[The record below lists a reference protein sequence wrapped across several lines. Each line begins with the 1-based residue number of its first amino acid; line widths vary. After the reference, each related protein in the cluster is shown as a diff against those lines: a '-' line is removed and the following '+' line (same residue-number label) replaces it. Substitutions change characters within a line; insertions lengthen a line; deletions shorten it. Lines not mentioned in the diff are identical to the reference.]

1 MKSNTLFAST
11 LAPGLLLMLLTTCTT
26 RSTKDLT
33 KELIIPKPST
43 VEATFD
49 AFKLSTST
57 GIYYA
62 AGQYELRA
70 IGEHLADLLEP
81 TLGVRLSVDGTTEA
95 PQKNAVFLTIV
106 EESEHGKEGYEL
118 DISSKLVKI
127 SASTPAGIFYGMQ
140 TLRQLLP
147 TEIEAGKPYIDP
159 IMIASG
165 MIKDKPVYPYRG
177 AMLDVARHFFP
188 VEDVK
193 RYIDLIAAFKFN
205 TLHLHLSDDQGW
217 RIEIMSWPKLAEI
230 GGQTAV
236 GGGAGGFYTQQEYIE
251 IDEYAKA
258 KFITIIPEIDMPG
271 HTHAALV
278 AYPELSCDSKKRE
291 LYTGIE
297 VGFSTLC
304 TSSETTYKFIDDVI
318 RELAAITEG
327 PYIHI
332 GGDESLAT
340 PLSDYIPFMERV
352 QQIVKKYD
360 KEVIG
365 WDEIANAKLV
375 DNAVVQYWA
384 EAGNA
389 VMGIEQGAKVI
400 MSPATKTYLDMQY
413 DSTTRL
419 GLHWAAYI
427 EVDEAYNWDPAT
439 IENQIGKEHIL
450 GIEAPLWTE
459 TIDNMDDL
467 EYMAF
472 PRLLCHSE
480 VAWTKPENRD
490 WSDFC
495 SRLGAFCSRLE
506 AMEIDYYQSTRI
518 PWK

>member
-1 MKSNTLFAST
+1 
-11 LAPGLLLMLLTTCTT
+11 
-26 RSTKDLT
+26 
-33 KELIIPKPST
+33 
-43 VEATFD
+43 
-49 AFKLSTST
+49 
-57 GIYYA
+57 
-62 AGQYELRA
+62 
-70 IGEHLADLLEP
+70 
-81 TLGVRLSVDGTTEA
+81 
-95 PQKNAVFLTIV
+95 
-106 EESEHGKEGYEL
+106 
-118 DISSKLVKI
+118 
-127 SASTPAGIFYGMQ
+127 
-140 TLRQLLP
+140 
-147 TEIEAGKPYIDP
+147 
-159 IMIASG
+159 
-165 MIKDKPVYPYRG
+165 
-177 AMLDVARHFFP
+177 
-188 VEDVK
+188 
-193 RYIDLIAAFKFN
+193 
-205 TLHLHLSDDQGW
+205 
-217 RIEIMSWPKLAEI
+217 
-230 GGQTAV
+230 
-236 GGGAGGFYTQQEYIE
+236 
-251 IDEYAKA
+251 
-258 KFITIIPEIDMPG
+258 
-271 HTHAALV
+271 
-278 AYPELSCDSKKRE
+278 

-365 WDEIANAKLV
+365 WDEIANAKLL

-427 EVDEAYNWDPAT
+427 EVDDAYNWDPAT

-467 EYMAF
+467 EYMVF

-490 WSDFC
+490 WSDFS